1 MQVPLVMTIIGRDRT
16 GLVESLARTVAEH
29 GGNWLESRMCRL
41 GGEFAGILR
50 IHIPDERQASLL
62 KALEALQAQ
71 GLTVVVRP
79 DAPPAPV
86 GEPKLTTLEIVGHDR
101 PGIVRQITSALA
113 SQGVN
118 VEEFSSECVS
128 APMSGEA
135 LFQARA
141 RLRLPATCDL
151 AALRR
156 ELETIAADLMVDVAF
171 ADGPERAPAS

>member
-16 GLVESLARTVAEH
+16 GLVESIARTVAEH

-50 IHIPDERQASLL
+50 IHVPSERKAPLL
-62 KALEALQAQ
+62 NALEALQAQ

-79 DAPPAPV
+79 DAPLAPV
-86 GEPKLTTLEIVGHDR
+86 GEPRLTTLDIVGHDR
-101 PGIVRQITSALA
+101 PGIVREISRVLA

-128 APMSGEA
+128 APMSGET

-141 RLRLPATCDL
+141 RLRLPAACDL
-151 AALRR
+151 AALRHD
-156 ELETIAADLMVDVAF
+156 LETIAADLMVDVSF
-171 ADGPERAPAS
+171 ADEPERAPEA